1 MPEMSPA
8 AADAFLRD
16 LHVGVL
22 AVERTSNPPLA
33 VPIWY
38 DLDEAGNVIIW
49 TPADSWKARLIG
61 AAGRATFIVQQEAEP
76 YAYVMIEGHTTSA
89 PADEGTAR
97 RIARRYFGEARGDQ
111 FLDSTPV
118 DGNLVITIHRDKLRS
133 FTYDE

>member
-8 AADAFLRD
+8 AADAFLRE

-22 AVERTSNPPLA
+22 AVERPSNPPLA

-49 TPADSWKARLIG
+49 TPAESLKARLVR
-61 AAGRATFIVQQEAEP
+61 AAGRATFTVQREVEP
-76 YAYVMIEGHTTSA
+76 YAYVSIEGRTTSV
-89 PADEGTAR
+89 PADEGTVRRVAR
-97 RIARRYFGEARGDQ
+97 WYFGDARGDQ